1 MPTFDPNL
9 HQRRSIRLRGYDYS
23 QAGAYFVT
31 IVTWRR
37 ETLFG
42 DVVNGVMVLNDFG
55 GIVREEWE
63 RTAFIRPRVV
73 LGAFVIMPNH
83 IHGILT
89 FTDNVVN
96 DVNAGATRR
105 VAPALST
112 TLQSGSLGAVIGQ
125 FKSIVTKRINGLQNV
140 SGRPVWQRNYH
151 ERIIRDES
159 EMDRITR
166 YIEVNPS
173 RWAEDKENP
182 QSN

>member
-105 VAPALST
+105 VAPASST

-151 ERIIRDES
+151 ERIIRDEG

-166 YIEVNPS
+166 YIEANPS

-182 QSN
+182 HSK